1 MKNVSGIVRV
11 AAVALVA
18 AGLAGGAS
26 RVSGSLTLA
35 TPGARAGQPESSSV
49 LVDEAS
55 LVCPGQQRLGAVG
68 LRDVEGTATVTASAP
83 DTGVVAGAPAGGS
96 GSVQLLSGASSTGLA
111 QTSSPGEA
119 ASAGVSTPEVVIARA
134 TGALAPGLVATQ
146 VWQHKGDD
154 DRGLSV
160 TPCQQ
165 PSSDAWLVGG
175 GAGPSR
181 TERVIVSNPGAN
193 AVSVSF
199 EVFGRAGRIDAA
211 DDRSISV
218 PPLSREVVSL
228 DAIAPDEGGP
238 VVHVTATGGVIS
250 AVLDEQWILGAT
262 GRGIDD
268 STRAA
273 APSTDLVVP
282 GVETGGAVWLRLA
295 NPGDTESLAQVRLLT
310 DKGAVQS
317 DDLRAV
323 RVPAGTTLD
332 VAVPSNAAPIGLGV
346 RSDQPLVAAAWTERR
361 ATVADKMGDFAWTP
375 ATPVLQGV
383 GGVMLPGLSGTA
395 KRLLLTGGSTDTSV
409 QVRLGTG
416 AAAKVSTVSVPAE
429 STVVVD
435 AGDADSVWVVP
446 GSGAVRAAVSV
457 AGVDAGVPFFSVAA
471 VTDAPVRAL
480 SVPVRQVRN

>member
-1 MKNVSGIVRV
+1 MKNVSGIVR
-11 AAVALVA
+11 AGAVAVLS
-18 AGLAGGAS
+18 AGLAVGAT
-26 RVSGSLTLA
+26 RVSGSLVLA
-35 TPGARAGQPESSSV
+35 SPGERAGLPESSSV
-49 LVDEAS
+49 LVDESS

-68 LRDVEGTATVTASAP
+68 LRDVEGAVTVSASAP
-83 DTGVVAGAPAGGS
+83 DSGVVAGAAPAG
-96 GSVQLLSGASSTGLA
+96 GSVQLLSGTSATGLA

-119 ASAGVSTPEVVIARA
+119 ASAAVSTPEVVIARG
-134 TGALAPGLVATQ
+134 TDALAPGLVATQ

-160 TPCQQ
+160 TPCQP
-165 PSSDAWLVGG
+165 PSSDVWLLGG
-175 GAGPSR
+175 GSGPSR
-181 TERVIVSNPGAN
+181 TERVVVSNPGAN
-193 AVSVSF
+193 AVSVSL
-199 EVFGRAGRIDAA
+199 EVFGRSGRIDAA

-228 DAIAPDEGGP
+228 DALAPDEGGP
-238 VVHVTATGGVIS
+238 AVHVTATGGVVS

-273 APSTDLVVP
+273 PPSTDLVVP
-282 GVETGGAVWLRLA
+282 GVETGGSISLRLA
-295 NPGDTESLAQVRLLT
+295 NPGERESLAQVRLLT
-310 DKGAVQS
+310 DKGTVQP

-332 VAVPSNAAPIGLGV
+332 VAIPPGSAALGLGV

-361 ATVADKMGDFAWTP
+361 ATVADKMGDFAWVP
-375 ATPVLQGV
+375 ATPALRGV
-383 GGVMLPGLSGTA
+383 GGVMLPGLAGTT
-395 KRLLLTGGSTDTSV
+395 KRLLLTGGSDQATV

-416 AAAKVSTVSVPAE
+416 RSAKVSTVTVPAE
-429 STVVVD
+429 STTVVD

-446 GSGAVRAAVSV
+446 GSGSVRAAVSV
-457 AGVDAGVPFFSVAA
+457 AGADAGVPFFSVAA
-471 VTDAPVRAL
+471 ITDAPVRAL